1 MRDEVAVEVAD
12 RIIRTMTR
20 EILGPSTFAECVRW
34 FSTARLQ
41 EMRRIVN
48 AELAGRMAP
57 REDLR
62 DERAIR
68 AKIEA
73 DLRPNL
79 RATLDSDRGK
89 AGRT

>member
-12 RIIRTMTR
+12 RIIRTIIR

-41 EMRRIVN
+41 EMRRIVD

-57 REDLR
+57 HEDLR
-62 DERAIR
+62 DGLA
-68 AKIEA
+68 
-73 DLRPNL
+73 
-79 RATLDSDRGK
+79 LDSDQGK